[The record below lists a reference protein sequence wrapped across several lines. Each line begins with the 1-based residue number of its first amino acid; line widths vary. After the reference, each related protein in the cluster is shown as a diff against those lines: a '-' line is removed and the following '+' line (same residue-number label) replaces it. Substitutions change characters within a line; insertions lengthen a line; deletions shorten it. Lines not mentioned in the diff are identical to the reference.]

1 MVNALICPKCG
12 QELNDI
18 TRYCPYCGFNLS
30 IEESQNNRRDTNIY
44 AIIGFVLTLTGGF
57 LMVLAGLILCAI
69 GINKANSEGYDLKGL
84 ALAGVIIAPIKLF
97 LIIIFTILYL
107 GLFFSL

>member
-1 MVNALICPKCG
+1 MANVLICPKCG

-44 AIIGFVLTLTGGF
+44 AIVGFVLALTGDF

-69 GINKANSEGYDLKGL
+69 GINKANREGYDLKGL